1 MPFLLLMIVAFFAV
15 VLVAGN
21 SLSACVG
28 TAIGARILSQKSGAL
43 LGFFGFTL
51 GLLLQG
57 PSMLRSTQALL
68 PSSNTTLSLV
78 ALSVTVLVFFI
89 ADALRV
95 PVPLTMSL
103 LSLLAGLSLRNHV
116 GIDSFY
122 ITTVI
127 LMWVLAPIVSAVGA
141 FCILK
146 ISNRTTS
153 MNVWRKERIYKTLLL
168 IFSVSTAYALGANTL
183 GFIVAL
189 EGFSALTL
197 LIAVFGIF
205 VGSVY
210 FSAGEIRRIGQEI
223 FHLRYSN
230 AFAALF
236 TSLFLVEC
244 GTVFGIPLSS
254 TQTLTFGVF
263 GAGMSYR
270 TKFLSLKP
278 FLVILLGWITV
289 PLLSF
294 VIALII

>member
-1 MPFLLLMIVAFFAV
+1 MIVAFFAS

-21 SLSACVG
+21 ALSACVG
-28 TAIGARILSQKSGAL
+28 TAIGARVLSQKSGAL

-51 GLLLQG
+51 GLLIQG
-57 PSMLRSTQALL
+57 PSMLRSIQALL
-68 PSSNTTLSLV
+68 PSFDPTLSLV

-89 ADALRV
+89 ADLLRV

-103 LSLLAGLSLRNHV
+103 VSLLAGLSIRNHLE
-116 GIDSFY
+116 IDSVY

-127 LMWVLAPIVSAVGA
+127 LMWFLAPAVSAIAA

-146 ISNRTTS
+146 ICNRTYST
-153 MNVWRKERIYKTLLL
+153 NVWRKERIYKILLL
-168 IFSVSTAYALGANTL
+168 IFSVLTAYALGANTL
-183 GFIVAL
+183 GLIVAL
-189 EGFSALTL
+189 EGFNALTL

-210 FSAGEIRRIGQEI
+210 FSAGEIRRVGQEM
-223 FHLRYSN
+223 FQLRHSN

-236 TSLFLVEC
+236 TSMVIVEC
-244 GTVFGIPLSS
+244 ATVFGIPLSG
-254 TQTLTFGVF
+254 TQTLSTAVV

-270 TKFLSLKP
+270 TKYLSLKP

-294 VIALII
+294 AIALVI